1 MPELS
6 PRAPEFALRGVTKRF
21 GHHAVLRE
29 LTFDLPAGECVLVL
43 GENGA
48 GKSTLLRLLA
58 ALSRPSEG
66 ELLFRGQPLRG
77 DGADALRRELGVLSH
92 ETRLYPD
99 LTARENLRVFGTL
112 SGVEPLH
119 PRIEAALEQVGLAA
133 TPDVPVRVF
142 SSGMT
147 KRLGLARLL
156 LSRPRVVLLD
166 EPYASLDAGSLG
178 LIDRL
183 LESILRAGGTAVLVT
198 HQFPPGVALCTRAVV
213 LHQGTL
219 RYNRPVAGLDAAAC
233 AALMERATAAGP
245 AAV

>member
-1 MPELS
+1 MS
-6 PRAPEFALRGVTKRF
+6 APEFFLHSVTKRY
-21 GHHAVLRE
+21 GHRAVLRD
-29 LTFDLPAGECVLVL
+29 LTFDVGAGECVLLL

-112 SGVEPLH
+112 YGVAPLR
-119 PRIEAALEQVGLAA
+119 PRIEQALERVGLGAV
-133 TPDVPVRVF
+133 PDVPVRVF

-156 LSRPRVVLLD
+156 LSAPRVVLLD

-178 LIDRL
+178 LIDGL
-183 LESILRAGGTAVLVT
+183 LEGILRAGGTAVLVT

-219 RYNRPVAGLDAAAC
+219 RYNQPVSGLDAAAC
-233 AALMERATAAGP
+233 AALMQRAVDGAA
-245 AAV
+245 AA